1 MAKQKQISSSSS
13 GRKSY
18 GIRLDP
24 ELIKGIKIIAAK
36 RDKPVNRVLEDAIIE
51 YLKKHGEM

>member
-1 MAKQKQISSSSS
+1 MAKKKQTTSSSS

-18 GIRLDP
+18 GIRLNP
-24 ELIKGIKIIAAK
+24 ELVKGIKIIAAK
-36 RDKPVNRVLEDAIIE
+36 REEPVNRVLEDAIVE

>member
-1 MAKQKQISSSSS
+1 MKKKGQTSSSSS

-24 ELIKGIKIIAAK
+24 ELVKKLKILAAK
-36 RDKPVNRVLEDAIIE
+36 REEAVNRVLEDAIVE

>member
-1 MAKQKQISSSSS
+1 MAKKKDTSSSSS

-24 ELIKGIKIIAAK
+24 KLVRGIKIIAAK
-36 RDKPVNRVLEDAIIE
+36 KDKPINRVLEDAIIE
-51 YLKKHGEM
+51 YLKKHGEL

>member
-1 MAKQKQISSSSS
+1 MKKKGQTSSSSS

-24 ELIKGIKIIAAK
+24 ELVKGIKILAAK
-36 RDKPVNRVLEDAIIE
+36 QEVPVNRVLENAIIE
-51 YLKKHGEM
+51 YLKKHGEV

>member
-1 MAKQKQISSSSS
+1 MAKKKDTSSGSS

-24 ELIKGIKIIAAK
+24 ELVRGIKIIAAK
-36 RDKPVNRVLEDAIIE
+36 TDKAVNCVLEEAIVE

>member
-1 MAKQKQISSSSS
+1 MAKQKQTSSSSS

-24 ELIKGIKIIAAK
+24 ELIKGLKILAAK
-36 RDKPVNRVLEDAIIE
+36 RVEPVNRVLEDAIIE

>member
-1 MAKQKQISSSSS
+1 MVKKKETSSSSS
-13 GRKSY
+13 DRKSY

-24 ELIKGIKIIAAK
+24 ELVRGIKIIAAK
-36 RDKPVNRVLEDAIIE
+36 RDKPVNRVLEEAIIE

>member
-1 MAKQKQISSSSS
+1 MKEKKQTSSSSS

-18 GIRLDP
+18 GIRLAPD
-24 ELIKGIKIIAAK
+24 LVMGIKILAAK
-36 RDKPVNRVLEDAIIE
+36 QEVPVNRVLESAIIE

>member
-1 MAKQKQISSSSS
+1 MKKKVQTSSSSS

-24 ELIKGIKIIAAK
+24 ELVKKLKILAAK
-36 RDKPVNRVLEDAIIE
+36 EEEPVNRVLEEAIVE
-51 YLKKHGEM
+51 YLKKHGEI

>member
-1 MAKQKQISSSSS
+1 MAKQKQTSSSSS

-24 ELIKGIKIIAAK
+24 ELVKGLKILAAK
-36 RDKPVNRVLEDAIIE
+36 RVEPVNRVLEDAIIE